1 MMVGSGRRVLA
12 VEIVF
17 VRHGQ
22 PEWVRDGKNVV
33 NPPLTDLGHDQAAAM
48 AQALAADGE
57 WDEVLV
63 SPLTRARQ
71 TAAPLFEALGRDEQI
86 DPWLEEIRD
95 PAWHGTPA
103 EKAQLAYD
111 ELRARPAEGRWE
123 GLEEGESIREF
134 TERIRAGA
142 TQFLADRGV
151 VRAATDL
158 PVWHIENPGDRI
170 ALVAHAGT
178 NSTSIALLLGLQP
191 TPWEWDRFVLGHT
204 SISRLEALPL
214 GDGYTFSLSKLS
226 DVEHLTTEQRTR

>member
-1 MMVGSGRRVLA
+1 M
-12 VEIVF
+12 EIIF

-22 PEWVRDGKNVV
+22 PEWVRDGLNVE
-33 NPPLTDLGHDQAAAM
+33 NPPLTTLGHDQASAM
-48 AQALAADGE
+48 AEAVAADGA

-71 TAAPLFEALGRDEQI
+71 TAAPLYERLGRDEQV

-95 PAWHGTPA
+95 PSWHGTPS
-103 EKAQLAYD
+103 EKAQHAYD

-123 GLEEGESIREF
+123 GLEDGESVREF
-134 TERIRAGA
+134 TQRIRAGA

-151 VRAATDL
+151 VRSETDL
-158 PVWHIENPGDRI
+158 PVWQIAEPGARI
-170 ALVAHAGT
+170 CLVAHAGT
-178 NSTSIALLLGLQP
+178 NSTAIALLLGLQP

-226 DVEHLTTEQRTR
+226 DLEHLGREQRTR